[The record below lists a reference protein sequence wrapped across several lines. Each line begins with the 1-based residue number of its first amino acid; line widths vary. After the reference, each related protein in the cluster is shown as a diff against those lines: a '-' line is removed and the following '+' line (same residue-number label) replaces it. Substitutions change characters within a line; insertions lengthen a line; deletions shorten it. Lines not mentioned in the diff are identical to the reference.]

1 MLLWI
6 RQALFPISAI
16 VCHDPIRFSPPGE
29 RTSSPSFSGLSFFL
43 LHPIL
48 ISLIRE
54 LERAVILRCMLLERH
69 TDRNLPSWK
78 FEIMQIS
85 GCDIHRAL
93 QSHLNTERHSDALS
107 SYDTSIVCRFNRLF
121 CIIHIS
127 HNSQY
132 YRCFLGIRQQLSP
145 SFSLFS

>member
-48 ISLIRE
+48 ISLICE
-54 LERAVILRCMLLERH
+54 FKGAVVSWCMCFERH
-69 TDRNLPSWK
+69 IDRNLPSWK

-93 QSHLNTERHSDALS
+93 QSHLNTERYPDVLT
-107 SYDTSIVCRFNRLF
+107 SYDTCIIRGFYGLF
-121 CIIHIS
+121 CLIHIS

-132 YRCFLGIRQQLSP
+132 YRCYLGIRQQLSP